1 MGWNGSDRKGAA
13 PVQPKV
19 TAKKPSPVRGIVAG
33 VVTIIVLG
41 VACYFIFGT
50 NSQTAKQGADKDRGR
65 IKEVTPARAKKAD
78 ALPEVKKEAAKVAV
92 AQPAV
97 SNAEE
102 VAVAKPKPRR
112 NVKTTT
118 NRIHRVKSPYAIFK
132 HRYQNELAAYMTV
145 APGTMMVG
153 RPHYTSKFVKEVVE
167 TMSLPIED
175 EPTDTPEQ
183 KALRQEMRTVM
194 KSLQAEVDAGRDVRE
209 IFTQTREELQ
219 KLGEYRQEIENEVK
233 KSYRNKEISDQ
244 DVEDIIDAANIMLEK
259 KGIAPLKFGKM
270 AKEIIKNNR
279 DLGLTS
285 RHDKGE
291 PTQAAP
297 ESATTE

>member
-1 MGWNGSDRKGAA
+1 MAWNRSSAESAPVKKKGGGAPSSAKGILIGLAIAVPLVALCLWMFSGSDDA
-13 PVQPKV
+13 PK
-19 TAKKPSPVRGIVAG
+19 AK
-33 VVTIIVLG
+33 
-41 VACYFIFGT
+41 
-50 NSQTAKQGADKDRGR
+50 ADKDRGL

-78 ALPEVKKEAAKVAV
+78 ALPEVKKDAAKVAV
-92 AQPAV
+92 EQPAV
-97 SNAEE
+97 SNVEE

-118 NRIHRVKSPYAIFK
+118 NRIHRVKAPYAIFK

-183 KALRQEMRTVM
+183 RALRQEMRTVM

-233 KSYRNKEISDQ
+233 KSYRDKEISDQ